1 MEIAI
6 NMFSSIKHVRVF
18 EFWGTGTRKGMDI
31 GTISSAHIFQ
41 LALVK
46 DVKRRE
52 ASLGFILANN
62 GYDVWLANTRGT
74 KYSHGHKSLHPNDT
88 YDYGDLGQNI
98 QHHGQAA
105 PLLYDMT
112 RIPNEFPIFLSYGGL
127 DRLSEV
133 TSVHVLLNH
142 LQNHDPNKV
151 VVLFREDYAH
161 IDFFCVRDEKSER
174 EERV

>member
-1 MEIAI
+1 MI
-6 NMFSSIKHVRVF
+6 
-18 EFWGTGTRKGMDI
+18 TTRI
-31 GTISSAHIFQ
+31 I
-41 LALVK
+41 
-46 DVKRRE
+46 
-52 ASLGFILANN
+52 
-62 GYDVWLANTRGT
+62 T
-74 KYSHGHKSLHPNDT
+74 K

-133 TSVHVLLNH
+133 TSEHVLLNH

-151 VVLFREDYAH
+151 VVLFREDYAQ
-161 IDFFCVRDEKSER
+161 IDFFFCVSVKKIIYDPMLALFQ
-174 EERV
+174 VN